1 MEPPREELKPS
12 TPRPEEK
19 QKRFRIVKLEERIA
33 PSKGGAHGGTNGNN
47 CHSGSCE
54 ISCGCSFFSIE

>member
-1 MEPPREELKPS
+1 MEPRREEPQAVKS
-12 TPRPEEK
+12 RPAEK
-19 QKRFRIVKLEERIA
+19 RKRFRIVKLEERIA
-33 PSKGGAHGGTNGNN
+33 PNKGGGHGGTNGNN

>member
-1 MEPPREELKPS
+1 MEPHRDEPKTPKLGVEERK
-12 TPRPEEK
+12 
-19 QKRFRIVKLEERIA
+19 KRFRIVKLEDRIA
-33 PSKGGAHGGTNGNN
+33 PNKGGHGGTNGNN